1 MRLNH
6 CFEVIGCLKSLF
18 YYTATVKFPPGLCD
32 EQVTLQS
39 RVETAQC
46 RHKPISKFTCNSYE
60 GNLSCLINSGLLR
73 SRPSDAIKKSYLR
86 HFPASISLKIK
97 GSKLFETLHTCWVLH
112 WSCCSQSLI
121 IACEARTKDF
131 HHPLK
136 FCLSL
141 SPSLL
146 LLVLFNFPPF
156 FTFFLGPFDWNA
168 LFFRYDLKV
177 IFGLHNSVF
186 KVILYYL

>member
-18 YYTATVKFPPGLCD
+18 PYIATIKFPPGLCD
-32 EQVTLQS
+32 EQVTIQS
-39 RVETAQC
+39 HVETAQC

-60 GNLSCLINSGLLR
+60 GNLSCLTNSGLLR

-97 GSKLFETLHTCWVLH
+97 GSKLSETLHTCRVLR

-121 IACEARTKDF
+121 IACKARTKDF
-131 HHPLK
+131 HRPLK

-141 SPSLL
+141 TPSLI

-156 FTFFLGPFDWNA
+156 FTFFLGPFD
-168 LFFRYDLKV
+168 
-177 IFGLHNSVF
+177 
-186 KVILYYL
+186 

>member
-1 MRLNH
+1 MKLNH
-6 CFEVIGCLKSLF
+6 CFEVIGCRKSLF
-18 YYTATVKFPPGLCD
+18 HYIATIKFPPGLCD

-39 RVETAQC
+39 HVETSQC

-97 GSKLFETLHTCWVLH
+97 GSKLSETLHTCRVFR
-112 WSCCSQSLI
+112 WSCGSQSLI
-121 IACEARTKDF
+121 IACEAQTKDF
-131 HHPLK
+131 HRPLK

-146 LLVLFNFPPF
+146 LLVLFNFLF
-156 FTFFLGPFDWNA
+156 FTFFLGPFDWIPLCLDMIWKSSLPCTIQNT
-168 LFFRYDLKV
+168 K
-177 IFGLHNSVF
+177 LH
-186 KVILYYL
+186 YL

>member
-18 YYTATVKFPPGLCD
+18 YYTATVKFPSGLCD

-60 GNLSCLINSGLLR
+60 GNLSCLTNSGLLR

-86 HFPASISLKIK
+86 HFPASISLEIK
-97 GSKLFETLHTCWVLH
+97 GSKLFETLHTFRVLH

-131 HHPLK
+131 HRPLK

-156 FTFFLGPFDWNA
+156 FTFFLGPID
-168 LFFRYDLKV
+168 
-177 IFGLHNSVF
+177 
-186 KVILYYL
+186 

>member
-18 YYTATVKFPPGLCD
+18 HYIATKFPPGLCD

-39 RVETAQC
+39 HVETSQC
-46 RHKPISKFTCNSYE
+46 RHKPISQFTCNSYE
-60 GNLSCLINSGLLR
+60 GYLSWLTSSGLLR

-86 HFPASISLKIK
+86 HFPASFSIKIK
-97 GSKLFETLHTCWVLH
+97 GSKLSETLHTCRVLR

-121 IACEARTKDF
+121 TACEAREKDF
-131 HHPLK
+131 YRPLK

-141 SPSLL
+141 SPSLF
-146 LLVLFNFPPF
+146 LLVLLNFPF
-156 FTFFLGPFDWNA
+156 FTFFLWPF
-168 LFFRYDLKV
+168 
-177 IFGLHNSVF
+177 
-186 KVILYYL
+186 

>member
-18 YYTATVKFPPGLCD
+18 HYIATKFPPGLCD

-39 RVETAQC
+39 HVETSQC

-60 GNLSCLINSGLLR
+60 GNLSCLTNSGLLR

-97 GSKLFETLHTCWVLH
+97 GSKLSETLHTCRVLR

-131 HHPLK
+131 HRPLK

-146 LLVLFNFPPF
+146 LLVLVNFPF
-156 FTFFLGPFDWNA
+156 FTFFLGPFD
-168 LFFRYDLKV
+168 
-177 IFGLHNSVF
+177 
-186 KVILYYL
+186 

>member
-18 YYTATVKFPPGLCD
+18 HYIATKFPPGLCD

-39 RVETAQC
+39 HVETAQC

-60 GNLSCLINSGLLR
+60 GNLSCLTNSGLLR
-73 SRPSDAIKKSYLR
+73 SRPSDAINKSYLR

-97 GSKLFETLHTCWVLH
+97 GSKLSETLHTCRVLR

-121 IACEARTKDF
+121 LSSLRTSDKR
-131 HHPLK
+131 
-136 FCLSL
+136 L
-141 SPSLL
+141 SPSTQ
-146 LLVLFNFPPF
+146 VLPF
-156 FTFFLGPFDWNA
+156 AFFLPTSFGSLQFPVLYVFLRPF
-168 LFFRYDLKV
+168 
-177 IFGLHNSVF
+177 
-186 KVILYYL
+186 

>member
-1 MRLNH
+1 MSKFGPVVSKEER
-6 CFEVIGCLKSLF
+6 KSRTKDQCITL
-18 YYTATVKFPPGLCD
+18 TSLLGS
-32 EQVTLQS
+32 QVRCVFRKCVFL
-39 RVETAQC
+39 C
-46 RHKPISKFTCNSYE
+46 RHKPTSKFTCNSYE
-60 GNLSCLINSGLLR
+60 GNLSCLTNSGLLR

-97 GSKLFETLHTCWVLH
+97 GSKLSETLHTCRVLR

-131 HHPLK
+131 HRPLK

-146 LLVLFNFPPF
+146 LLVLFNFPF
-156 FTFFLGPFDWNA
+156 FTFFLGPFD
-168 LFFRYDLKV
+168 
-177 IFGLHNSVF
+177 
-186 KVILYYL
+186 

>member
-18 YYTATVKFPPGLCD
+18 HYIATIKFPPGLCD

-39 RVETAQC
+39 HVETSQC

-86 HFPASISLKIK
+86 HFPASISLNIK
-97 GSKLFETLHTCWVLH
+97 GSKLSETLHTCRVFR

-121 IACEARTKDF
+121 IACEAQTKDF
-131 HHPLK
+131 HRPLK
-136 FCLSL
+136 FFNLPFAFSL
-141 SPSLL
+141 P
-146 LLVLFNFPPF
+146 VI
-156 FTFFLGPFDWNA
+156 TFVTKCYYTCD
-168 LFFRYDLKV
+168 
-177 IFGLHNSVF
+177 
-186 KVILYYL
+186 LYYICDQLLHLCLQQRS

>member
-1 MRLNH
+1 MTLNH

-18 YYTATVKFPPGLCD
+18 YYIATIKFPPGLCD

-39 RVETAQC
+39 HVETAQC

-60 GNLSCLINSGLLR
+60 GNLSCLVKSGLLR
-73 SRPSDAIKKSYLR
+73 SRPVDAIKKSYLR
-86 HFPASISLKIK
+86 HFPASISLKIN
-97 GSKLFETLHTCWVLH
+97 GSKLFETLHTCRVLR
-112 WSCCSQSLI
+112 WSCCSQSLK

-131 HHPLK
+131 PGRPLK

-156 FTFFLGPFDWNA
+156 FTFFLGPFD
-168 LFFRYDLKV
+168 
-177 IFGLHNSVF
+177 
-186 KVILYYL
+186 

>member
-6 CFEVIGCLKSLF
+6 CFEVIGCLKSSF
-18 YYTATVKFPPGLCD
+18 YYITTIKFPPGLCD

-39 RVETAQC
+39 PVETAQC

-60 GNLSCLINSGLLR
+60 GDLSCLTNSGLLR
-73 SRPSDAIKKSYLR
+73 SRPSDVIKKSYLR
-86 HFPASISLKIK
+86 HFRASISRKIK
-97 GSKLFETLHTCWVLH
+97 GSKLSENLHTCRVLR
-112 WSCCSQSLI
+112 WSSCSQSLI
-121 IACEARTKDF
+121 IACEAHTKDF
-131 HHPLK
+131 HRPLK

-156 FTFFLGPFDWNA
+156 FTFFLGPFD
-168 LFFRYDLKV
+168 
-177 IFGLHNSVF
+177 
-186 KVILYYL
+186 

>member
-1 MRLNH
+1 MTR
-6 CFEVIGCLKSLF
+6 
-18 YYTATVKFPPGLCD
+18 
-32 EQVTLQS
+32 QS
-39 RVETAQC
+39 HVETAQC

-60 GNLSCLINSGLLR
+60 GYLSCLTNSGLLR
-73 SRPSDAIKKSYLR
+73 SRPSDAIKKSYLK
-86 HFPASISLKIK
+86 HFPASISLNIK
-97 GSKLFETLHTCWVLH
+97 GSKLSETLHTCRVLR

-131 HHPLK
+131 HRPLK

-156 FTFFLGPFDWNA
+156 FTFFLGPFD
-168 LFFRYDLKV
+168 
-177 IFGLHNSVF
+177 
-186 KVILYYL
+186 